1 MFRQKYRELMFFG
14 LFNIQLSFFQLCS
27 KWEIEKTEPDQ
38 VPNMHKKKKKAKF
51 GGSLAKLNFHIII
64 TVNELRLFMLIWQ
77 EMCSDTSEN
86 LKEARKH
93 C

>member
-1 MFRQKYRELMFFG
+1 MFFS

-27 KWEIEKTEPDQ
+27 KWKIEKTQTNQ
-38 VPNMHKKKKKAKF
+38 VPNMHTHTQKKAKF

-77 EMCSDTSEN
+77 EICSWWWPDTSEN
-86 LKEARKH
+86 LKARKY